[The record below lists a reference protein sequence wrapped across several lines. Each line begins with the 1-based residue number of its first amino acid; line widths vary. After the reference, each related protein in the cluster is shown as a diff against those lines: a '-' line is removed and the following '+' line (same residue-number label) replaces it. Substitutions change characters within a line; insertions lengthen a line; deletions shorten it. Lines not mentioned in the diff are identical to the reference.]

1 MQKVLFHFQ
10 KKEQAV
16 VGQSLTILAL
26 RERKGCLENPPGVL
40 LAADG
45 GRIKEKGTLDRVV
58 DMQICACLY
67 SCISIGQYILRY
79 T

>member
-26 RERKGCLENPPGVL
+26 R
-40 LAADG
+40 
-45 GRIKEKGTLDRVV
+45 
-58 DMQICACLY
+58 
-67 SCISIGQYILRY
+67 
-79 T
+79 